1 MCGALSEICSEH
13 SKGMESGI
21 FRTFHNPRRLVFD
34 YALLIRIIHIQSML
48 VIAGIESTSATTTE
62 GGSDATDGLTNAANN

>member
-1 MCGALSEICSEH
+1 MSGALGKIRSEH

-34 YALLIRIIHIQSML
+34 YALLIRIVHIQSML
-48 VIAGIESTSATTTE
+48 VIAGIKSAASATE
-62 GGSDATDGLTNAANN
+62 SGGNATNGLTNTADN